1 MYSIYLLFLTIYID
15 YIYIDKHIFI
25 DFTEVSHTFH
35 DVILNHRLHGK
46 GGNVNLCGIMKN
58 DYNIL

>member
-1 MYSIYLLFLTIYID
+1 MPLMEIVTYL
-15 YIYIDKHIFI
+15 
-25 DFTEVSHTFH
+25 VSPTSHN
-35 DVILNHRLHGK
+35 VILNHRLHGK